1 MNEREAQDTRTDR
14 GAEARYAALDEPEKL
29 MVRSAAVAYVPLNEA
44 GFSKFFGFAFPET
57 FARTGVLRAPQRL
70 IKSLVSKGVLQ
81 DAGKLRWRCAPELVD
96 TAFRDAVSR
105 KELTQLLYA
114 VRRVVPVPL
123 RFGQE
128 VYENADDLARGLRYA
143 LFGGEEETFLRLVK
157 GPRLSDG
164 ERTAPASLVY
174 ALLAVPENLPFF
186 LGLSERAVNML
197 AGFFTSDAL
206 RFLRPL
212 PTLLSFLRAAL
223 QKYPGSSFLISLVAI
238 EGVLRGDREAVE
250 EARARFGELPS
261 PLPGELLAWAGSF
274 AALRIL
280 TEEGSAAAAAARY
293 EQALEE
299 FFPKGKKGPLPF
311 LFALFYPL
319 ARIACGDRASLGR
332 AYDYGVA
339 CQEASGNVPFSGASF
354 IAAVTA
360 AFFLRPAEP
369 VFAPEQGESARA
381 EKPGELL
388 ASLLA
393 AEARRMEKERVREGD
408 LHPIESLF
416 LAIGAAWTG
425 VGVSEEYLAFLERLT
440 KKLFA
445 CGYAWLGGE
454 CAAALRALGYDGSME
469 GVPPTEEGFRLVRLW
484 KRRSS
489 WEMALSGLE
498 QVATG
503 AGETEEGE
511 KRAASKR
518 LAWHLILKSSS
529 LTGGLA
535 VQIEP
540 LEQSSRGRTWSKGR
554 KVALKRLSR
563 DRKSVPY
570 LTLQDHRVCDSLE
583 ENKYY
588 TPFGVGST
596 YDFDLSRA
604 LEALQGHPLLFRS
617 DDPSARLEIVA
628 TEPRLETTRTDEGV
642 RLRIVPWFSS
652 ENSWSLFEESRFRL
666 RLVRPRQHHLDLAQL
681 LGRQGTLFPAGALPR
696 LAAALSQLASFV
708 EIRTDLEG
716 VVTREEILPGDP
728 RPVVQ
733 LIPSPP
739 GFLVELFVRP
749 LGLDGPLCKAGKG
762 GVTVFGLREEARG
775 VAQRSFADEEER
787 ARLFRESCPSLDR
800 GEQLAPDQWRF
811 DDPEDCLEFLLEL
824 EEQGDRVNVEWP
836 SGGRLEVRRL
846 VGHEEFR
853 ASLRGER
860 NWFALSGTVEVDEE
874 TVLDLRQLLDL
885 MEKNRGR
892 FLPLGKGGFL
902 ALTREFRRRLDE
914 LALLGE
920 VKGKDLR
927 FSPLAAPFLEELEA
941 ETPGL
946 VKDEAWEVRMDLL
959 REASTLAP
967 ELPAT
972 FRGELRPY
980 QQDGFRWLCRLAHW
994 GGGACLADDMGLGKT
1009 IQALALLLSRAH
1021 LGPSLVVAPTSVAAN
1036 WMSEAARF
1044 APSLRVHDFRRN
1056 DRERLVAELAPFD
1069 VVVTSYGLLLG
1080 EEKLLSRP
1088 QWNVVILDEAQAIKN
1103 AGAKRTAAAF
1113 SLNASFRMATTGT
1126 PVENNLGELWSLFRF
1141 LNPGLLGSAQSF
1153 ARRFAV
1159 PIEKEGDRTAR
1170 VRLRRLLA
1178 PFLLRRTKEAV
1189 LEELPEKTEV
1199 LLTVDLSEEERALYE
1214 SVRRRALE
1222 TIEQDA
1228 GEERD
1233 RRFRILAELMRLR
1246 RACCNPR
1253 LVLEGTELPSAKLDA
1268 FAELVE
1274 DLRANRHRALVFS
1287 QFTDHLALL
1296 RQYLDSEEIPYQ
1308 YLDGATPPEARRRA
1322 VDAFQSGSGDV
1333 FLISLRAGGTGL
1345 NLTAAD
1351 YVIHMDPWWNP
1362 AVEDQ
1367 ASDRA
1372 HRIGQKRPVTIYRV
1386 VARDTVEEKILDLHR
1401 TKRELAEGLLEGTD
1415 AAVRLS
1421 TEDLVALFRE
1431 ESA

>member
-1 MNEREAQDTRTDR
+1 MRESEVQETRTR
-14 GAEARYAALDEPEKL
+14 EAEARYAALDEPEKL
-29 MVRSAAVAYVPLNEA
+29 VVRAAAVAYVPLSEA

-57 FARTGVLRAPQRL
+57 FARTGLLRAPQRL
-70 IKSLVSKGVLQ
+70 IRNLVSRGVLQ
-81 DAGKLRWRCAPELVD
+81 DAGNLRWRCAPELVD
-96 TAFRDAVSR
+96 VAFRDAVSR

-143 LFGGEEETFLRLVK
+143 LFSGEAETFLRLFK

-164 ERTAPASLVY
+164 ERTSPASLVR

-186 LGLSERAVNML
+186 LGLSERAVTVL
-197 AGFFTSDAL
+197 AGFFTSEEL

-212 PTLLSFLRAAL
+212 PPLRSFLRAAL
-223 QKYPGSSFLISLVAI
+223 RKYPGSFFLISLAAA
-238 EGVLRGDREAVE
+238 EGVLRGDREVAE
-250 EARARFGELPS
+250 EARARFAKLPL
-261 PLPGELLAWAGSF
+261 PLPGELLAWDSAF
-274 AALRIL
+274 AALRLL
-280 TEEGSAAAAAARY
+280 TEEGSAAGAAARY

-299 FFPKGKKGPLPF
+299 FFPRGEKGPLPF

-319 ARIACGDRASLGR
+319 ARIACGDRASLQR

-339 CQEASGNVPFSGASF
+339 CQESPGNVPFAKAPF

-360 AFFLRPAEP
+360 AFFLRPTEP
-369 VFAPEQGESARA
+369 VFAPEQGAARA
-381 EKPGELL
+381 EKPKELL
-388 ASLLA
+388 ASLLM
-393 AEARRMEKERVREGD
+393 AEARRAEKERVQEGD

-416 LAIGAAWTG
+416 LALGAAWTG
-425 VGVSEEYLAFLERLT
+425 ASVSEEYLVFLEKLT
-440 KKLFA
+440 RKLFA

-454 CAAALRALGYDGSME
+454 CAAALRALGYAGSME
-469 GVPPTEEGFRLVRLW
+469 GAPTEEGFRLVRLW
-484 KRRSS
+484 KGRSS
-489 WEMALSGLE
+489 WEVALAGLE
-498 QVATG
+498 QVATEPK
-503 AGETEEGE
+503 ETEEDE
-511 KRAASKR
+511 KGAASKR
-518 LAWHLILKSSS
+518 LVWHLVLKSSS

-535 VQIEP
+535 VRIEP
-540 LEQSSRGRTWSKGR
+540 LEQTFRGRWSKGR
-554 KVALKRLSR
+554 KVALKRLFR

-596 YDFDLSRA
+596 YDFNLSRA

-628 TEPRLETTRTDEGV
+628 TEPRLETIRTDEGV

-652 ENSWSLFEESRFRL
+652 ENAWSLFEESRFRL
-666 RLVRPRQHHLDLAQL
+666 RLVRPRQHHLDLARL
-681 LGRQGTLFPAGALPR
+681 LGRQGTLFPPEALPR
-696 LAAALSQLASFV
+696 LAASLSRLASSV

-716 VVTREEILPGDP
+716 VALQEEILPGDP

-762 GVTVFGLREEARG
+762 GVTVFGLREEGRD

-787 ARLFRESCPSLDR
+787 ARLFREACPSLDR

-824 EEQGDRVNVEWP
+824 EEQGDRVTVEWP

-846 VGHEEFR
+846 VGHEAFR

-885 MEKNRGR
+885 MEKSRGR

-920 VKGKDLR
+920 VKGRDLR

-1009 IQALALLLSRAH
+1009 VQALALLLFRAH
-1021 LGPSLVVAPTSVAAN
+1021 LGPSLVVAPTSVVAN

-1069 VVVTSYGLLLG
+1069 VVVASYGLLLG

-1126 PVENNLGELWSLFRF
+1126 PVENNLGELWSLFNF

-1199 LLTVDLSEEERALYE
+1199 LLTVDLSEGERALYE

-1222 TIEQDA
+1222 VIERDA

-1253 LVLEGTELPSAKLDA
+1253 LVLEEAELPSAKLDA
-1268 FAELVE
+1268 FAELVA

-1296 RQYLDSEEIPYQ
+1296 RHYLDSEEIPYQ

-1322 VDAFQSGSGDV
+1322 VEAFQSGNGDV

-1386 VARDTVEEKILDLHR
+1386 VARNTVEEKILELHR
-1401 TKRELAEGLLEGTD
+1401 TKRDLAEGLLEGAD

-1421 TEDLVALFRE
+1421 TEELVALFRE
-1431 ESA
+1431 GSA